1 MKAIYKTPKI
11 RIVQINATS
20 LMAASPDLGF
30 DDIPVNASDAR
41 SKSSQ
46 WTWIEEEQEEELENE

>member
-30 DDIPVNASDAR
+30 DSTPTDASVAR
-41 SKSSQ
+41 SKRSQ
-46 WTWIEEEQEEELENE
+46 WIWIEEEQE

>member
-30 DDIPVNASDAR
+30 DSTSINASYAR
-41 SKSSQ
+41 SKSSHLI
-46 WTWIEEEQEEELENE
+46 WIEEEQENEE